1 MAAVLIVD
9 DSRTSRKMMRNMV
22 EAAGFT
28 VADEAV
34 NGQEGIDKY
43 KELKPDLV
51 TMDITMPVLDGVESM
66 KGILEFDPKA
76 KVVMVTAVGQQNKV
90 IQCIKDGAFDYI
102 TKPYEQAQVEKQ
114 DIVVKV
120 FCVSPCRN

>member
-34 NGQEGIDKY
+34 NGREGIDKY

-51 TMDITMPVLDGVESM
+51 TMDITMPILDGVESM

-102 TKPYEQAQVEKQ
+102 TKPYEPAQVEK
-114 DIVVKV
+114 ILH
-120 FCVSPCRN
+120 RALG